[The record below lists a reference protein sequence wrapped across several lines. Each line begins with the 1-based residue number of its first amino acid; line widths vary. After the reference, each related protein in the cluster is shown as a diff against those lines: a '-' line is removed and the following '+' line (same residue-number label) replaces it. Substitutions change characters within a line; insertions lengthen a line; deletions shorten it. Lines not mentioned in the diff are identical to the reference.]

1 MRVVTRVPFRLVDV
15 FAERPLEGNQLCVL
29 PDSPD
34 LDERLVRRLANE
46 IGFSETTWVLEAEP
60 DRYRMRIFTP
70 FVELPFAGHPS
81 LGTAYT
87 LAALGMT
94 NETVTQEVPAGSY
107 RIEVDVKGETAR
119 MNQGRAVSADEFEDR
134 QGIADAIGLPLE
146 GLAEGLP
153 AVAMSTGRFFLL
165 VPLATPDAVRAAHPH
180 LDKVAAITEAAGAS
194 AIYVFAIDGPRS
206 AIARFFDPAIG
217 QSEDPATGSAAGPL
231 GAYLAERGLT
241 GELRIHQGE
250 NVGRPSLLRADPQD
264 EGVWVSGGVHLV
276 GEGVFDLPDE

>member
-70 FVELPFAGHPS
+70 LTELPFAGHPS

-87 LAALGMT
+87 LAALGKT
-94 NETVTQEVPAGSY
+94 SETVTQEVPAGSY

-119 MNQGRAVSADEFEDR
+119 MNQGRAVFAEEFQDR
-134 QGIADAIGLPLE
+134 QAIADAIGLPLE
-146 GLAEGLP
+146 ALAHGLP
-153 AVAMSTGRFFLL
+153 AVPVSTGVFHLM
-165 VPLATPDAVRAAHPH
+165 VPLASADVVRAAEPRMER
-180 LDKVAAITEAAGAS
+180 VAAVTKAAGTT

-206 AIARFFDPAIG
+206 AVARLFAPG
-217 QSEDPATGSAAGPL
+217 VGVGEDPATGSAAGPL
-231 GAYLAERGLT
+231 GAYLDERGLT
-241 GELRIHQGE
+241 GELSISQGE
-250 NVGRPSLLRADPQD
+250 NLGRPSILRADPRD
-264 EGVWVSGGVHLV
+264 DGVWVSGGVHLV
-276 GEGVFDLPDE
+276 GEGVFDLPDD